1 MERGGSVYRSGE
13 SMNVDKQYKLI
24 CVGDSMVGKTSLI
37 KRYMDDVFNDH
48 MNQPT
53 ISNDF
58 KIKVIQVDTNDPAQ
72 RNKRDSVRGEAVKLH
87 VWDTAG
93 QERFRQITRMYYRE
107 THGVIICY
115 DITS

>member
-1 MERGGSVYRSGE
+1 MDRGGSVYRSGE
-13 SMNVDKQYKLI
+13 SMDCNKQYKLI

-58 KIKVIQVDTNDPAQ
+58 KIKVITVDTRDPAS
-72 RNKRDSVRGEAVKLH
+72 R
-87 VWDTAG
+87 
-93 QERFRQITRMYYRE
+93 
-107 THGVIICY
+107 
-115 DITS
+115 